1 LTPEAAGQIMITM
14 PDVKPEAKPAAGL
27 RNVVAGES
35 GISSIDGQRGVLA
48 YRGIDIHEL
57 AERSSF
63 EEVVFLL
70 HRGTLP
76 SRPQLE
82 EMRTAL
88 VRDRPVPAAVLDL
101 LRRLPRGTHPM
112 TTLRTAVSALGAF
125 DPDGEDHG
133 EAARARKALRLT
145 AQMATLVAALDRI
158 RRGEEPVPPDPGLG
172 HAANFLFMLTGS
184 RPSAAA
190 ARAMDVALV
199 LHADHEFNAST
210 FAARVAASTLADIHG
225 AVTAALATLKGP
237 LHGGAN
243 EAVMQM
249 LEAVGDPGRAEACV
263 REAFAQKRKIMG
275 FGHAVYRTEDPRAT
289 HLRRLSRELGEERG
303 ERLWFD
309 LSERVEAV
317 VRAEKGL
324 YANVDFYSASLYRA
338 LGIPTDLFT
347 PVFAVSRVAGWTA
360 HVLEQL
366 GNNRLIR
373 PESQYTGPRDVAYVP
388 LERR

>member
-1 LTPEAAGQIMITM
+1 MADGKAEPR
-14 PDVKPEAKPAAGL
+14 PAAGL

-70 HRGTLP
+70 HRGLLP
-76 SRPQLE
+76 TRAQLQ
-82 EMRTAL
+82 EMRDAL
-88 VRDRPVPAAVLDL
+88 ARERALPAGVVAVL
-101 LRRLPRGTHPM
+101 RGLPARTHPM
-112 TTLRTAVSALGAF
+112 TALRTAISALGAF
-125 DPDGEDHG
+125 DPDAEDHG
-133 EAARARKALRLT
+133 EAACARKAVRLT
-145 AQMATLVAALDRI
+145 AQMATAVAAFDRL
-158 RRGEEPVPPDPGLG
+158 RCGQEPVAPDPDLP
-172 HAANFLFMLTGS
+172 HAANFLHMLKGTP
-184 RPSAAA
+184 PSPSA

-249 LEAVGDPGRAEACV
+249 LEAVAEPARAETWV
-263 REAFAQKRKIMG
+263 SDAFAQKKKIMG

-289 HLRRLSRELGEERG
+289 HLRRLSRQIGEEKG
-303 ERLWFD
+303 ERGWYD
-309 LSERVEAV
+309 LSERVEAA
-317 VRAEKGL
+317 VRAQKGL

-373 PESQYTGPRDVAYVP
+373 PESAYTGPRDVAYVP